1 MTKHSSV
8 TYSHRTSI
16 SSDGSILYDCPIE
29 IRNQADLNN
38 YHITREDCTTFS
50 FGGTDTRTVY
60 FFRTPDRD
68 LADFFWKELNRDHSA
83 RVAVTRCMVP
93 GERKALKRCPTCNS
107 CARCPYGRKSMD
119 KKLNVISWDRLLDD
133 AGEFK
138 PEECG
143 NPTEESVILK
153 LLLEDLQ
160 AELDS
165 SDPRLMKAL
174 TLKALAGYS
183 AEEIAQRL
191 QCSTSRVYQ
200 LIQTAK
206 QLAKKFLE
214 QD

>member
-1 MTKHSSV
+1 MQ
-8 TYSHRTSI
+8 R
-16 SSDGSILYDCPIE
+16 
-29 IRNQADLNN
+29 LNRAMMER
-38 YHITREDCTTFS
+38 YES
-50 FGGTDTRTVY
+50 
-60 FFRTPDRD
+60 PDRRP
-68 LADFFWKELNRDHSA
+68 ATLN
-83 RVAVTRCMVP
+83 AVQFGTS
-93 GERKALKRCPTCNS
+93 EALL
-107 CARCPYGRKSMD
+107 G
-119 KKLNVISWDRLLDD
+119 VVDRLLDD